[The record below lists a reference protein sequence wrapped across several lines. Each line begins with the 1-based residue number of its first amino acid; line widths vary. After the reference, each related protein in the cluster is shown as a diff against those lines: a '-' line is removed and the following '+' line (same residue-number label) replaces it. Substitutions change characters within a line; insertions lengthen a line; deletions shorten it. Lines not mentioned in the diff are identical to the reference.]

1 MQNAVADHV
10 GFRGA
15 LIPASDPDLARLRED
30 MAVLVGDDVAGQG
43 YLVAV
48 SGGPDSMALLA
59 LTAAAFPRVE
69 AATFDHQLRTESADE
84 AAMVGDWCA
93 QAGIAHAIL
102 RPEMPITGNIQ
113 SAARAA
119 RYRYLESHRAARKLD
134 WIVTAHHADD
144 QAETLLMRLNRSSG
158 VGGMA
163 GVRARNGAVLRP
175 LLGWRRGELAAIVER
190 LALPHVLD
198 PSNGDARFDRVAM
211 RQHLRDA
218 DWIDPRALARSA
230 QALAQ
235 AEEALEWSVLQIAR
249 DHVRSSAD
257 GAMLVLD
264 RTDLPREMLR
274 RLLLHMITRIAP
286 AAPPPRGETLDQA
299 LVQLFVGKKAMIGD
313 LLLKGGR
320 SWSICAA
327 PPRKGV

>member
-1 MQNAVADHV
+1 M

-15 LIPASDPDLARLRED
+15 LIPASDPDLARLRAD
-30 MAVLVGDDVAGQG
+30 IAALVGDDVAGQG

-59 LTAAAFPRVE
+59 LAAAAFPRVE
-69 AATFDHQLRTESADE
+69 AVTFDHQLRAESADE

-93 QAGIAHAIL
+93 QAGIVHTIL
-102 RPEMPITGNIQ
+102 RPDAPITGNIQ

-119 RYRYLESHRAARKLD
+119 RYRHLESHRAARKLD

-158 VGGMA
+158 VGGLA
-163 GVRARNGAVLRP
+163 GVRARNGNILRP
-175 LLGWRRGELAAIVER
+175 LLGWRREELAAIVER

-198 PSNGDARFDRVAM
+198 PSNDDARFDRVTM

-218 DWIDPRALARSA
+218 GWIDPRALARSA
-230 QALAQ
+230 QALAE
-235 AEEALEWSVLQIAR
+235 AEEALQWSVLQIAR
-249 DHVRSSAD
+249 DHVRFSAD
-257 GAMLVLD
+257 GPMLVLD
-264 RTDLPREMLR
+264 RTDLPRETLR
-274 RLLLHMITRIAP
+274 RLILHMIARIAP
-286 AAPPPRGETLDQA
+286 TAPPPRGETLDQA
-299 LVQLFVGKKAMIGD
+299 LVQLFMGKKAMIGD

-320 SWSICAA
+320 SWSIWAA